1 MMFIGGLVLGVL
13 LLGSPAAS
21 YLDFGEKDYWDNYT
35 VDTSKGTHRVE
46 EHDNKGY
53 WTVKYVTVR

>member
-21 YLDFGEKDYWDNYT
+21 YLDFDEKDYWDNYT

-53 WTVKYVTVR
+53 